1 MFKFLGNLFKKIGEI
16 FVSLAKG
23 AEKVWEKTEPE
34 IQDAMLKASGIV
46 DTINKYIDETPDFI
60 FEILKNKF
68 PEFSEEKIK
77 EIIDEVHK
85 DLNLAKD
92 GVTTDLNQT
101 IQNIADYIK
110 QHTGS
115 KWAKI
120 SEEIAN
126 GIALFLAPAG
136 TAWNKIGTIMWWVY
150 QTFIKKDK

>member
-1 MFKFLGNLFKKIGEI
+1 MFKFLGRFFKKIGEI
-16 FVSLAKG
+16 FASLAKG
-23 AEKVWEKTEPE
+23 AEKVWDKTEPE
-34 IQDAMLKASGIV
+34 IQQALLKGSGIV
-46 DTINKYIDETPDFI
+46 DVINKYINETPEFI
-60 FEILKNKF
+60 FEILKQKF
-68 PEFSEEKIK
+68 PDFSEEKIQ
-77 EIIDEVHK
+77 EILGEVYK
-85 DLNLAKD
+85 NLNLAKD
-92 GVTTDLNQT
+92 GIVPDLNQT

-126 GIALFLAPAG
+126 GIALFLAPSG